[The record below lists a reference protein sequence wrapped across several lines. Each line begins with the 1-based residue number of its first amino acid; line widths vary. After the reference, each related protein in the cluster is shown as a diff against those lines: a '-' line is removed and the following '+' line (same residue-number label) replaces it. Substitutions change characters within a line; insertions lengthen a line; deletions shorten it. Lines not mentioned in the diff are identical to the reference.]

1 MGIRLDP
8 EAVSVLLLPSRPTF
22 HLFDMIRIFTA
33 AEAADSIL
41 ERKALADAQ
50 VPDSWVATWK
60 RMFGRTLG
68 VEQAVAAIIDD
79 VRTRGDAALYE
90 FGSHLDGIAPASLC
104 LEQDRLE
111 AAWRTLDHETSAA
124 MQLAADRIRAFHE
137 RQPVADWV
145 HESADGTLGQIVRPI
160 ERVGIYVPGGSA
172 PLPSTLLMSAIP
184 AQVAGVPELSIITPP
199 AQPAGEPEPILL
211 AAAWLAGVPRLY
223 VSGGAQAIAALAY
236 GTETVPG
243 VDKIAGPG
251 GLMTTEAKRQ
261 VYGQVGLD
269 GLYGPTET
277 MIVADETADPEVV
290 AADLL
295 AQAEHDVLASAILVT
310 PSTPLAEAVQAAVGH
325 ALEDLP
331 RAEIVAESLDRGSG
345 IVLVDSL
352 EEGLGVANRY
362 AAEHLCL
369 LVEDPDQWVD
379 RVQHAGGVFMGHHS
393 SEVLGDYVAGP
404 SHVMPTNG
412 SARFSSPLN
421 VLDFV
426 RVVSLFGLNEAGAR
440 RIGPAAAR
448 LAETEG
454 LQAHARAVTARS
466 RL

>member
-1 MGIRLDP
+1 
-8 EAVSVLLLPSRPTF
+8 
-22 HLFDMIRIFTA
+22 MIRIFNA
-33 AEAADSIL
+33 AEAAASIL
-41 ERKALADAQ
+41 ERTPLADAR
-50 VPDSWVATWK
+50 VPDSWLATWK
-60 RMFGRTLG
+60 DMFGRSLG
-68 VEQAVAAIIDD
+68 VEEAVAAIIDA

-90 FGSHLDGIAPASLC
+90 FGGRLDGIVPESLC

-111 AAWRTLDHETSAA
+111 AAWLALDSETAAA
-124 MQLAADRIRAFHE
+124 MQLAADRIRDFHE
-137 RQPVADWV
+137 RQPVSDWV
-145 HESADGTLGQIVRPI
+145 HESADGALGQLVRPI
-160 ERVGIYVPGGSA
+160 EKVGIYVPGGTA
-172 PLPSTLLMSAIP
+172 PLPSALLMSAIP
-184 AQVAGVPELSIITPP
+184 ARVAGVPEISIITPP
-199 AQPAGEPEPILL
+199 ASPAGEPAPSLL

-236 GTETVPG
+236 GTESVPA

-277 MIVADETADPEVV
+277 MIVADESADPEVV

-310 PSTPLAEAVQAAVGH
+310 PSVRLAESVQAAVGH
-325 ALEDLP
+325 MLEGLP
-331 RAEIVAESLDRGSG
+331 RAGIIAGSLERGSG

-352 EEGLGVANRY
+352 EEGFGVANQY

-369 LVEDPDQWVD
+369 LVAEPDQWLD

-404 SHVMPTNG
+404 SHIMPTNG
-412 SARFSSPLN
+412 SARFSSPLS

-426 RVVSLFGLNEAGAR
+426 RVVSLFGLNEAGAQ

-454 LQAHARAVTARS
+454 LQAHARAVTARRPRS
-466 RL
+466 